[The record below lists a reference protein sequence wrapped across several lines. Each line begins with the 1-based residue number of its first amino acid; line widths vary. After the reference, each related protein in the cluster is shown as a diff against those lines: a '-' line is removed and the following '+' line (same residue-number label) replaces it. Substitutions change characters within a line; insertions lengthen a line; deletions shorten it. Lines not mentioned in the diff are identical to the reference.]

1 MRAAYHHL
9 FARALGIQGDLSL
22 TLLFGRHSKGSSHY
36 KHGQFRP
43 PKASSRILRGV
54 MPMHDANTN
63 DVKRIDDHYSPVT
76 PEDYFR
82 YRIAKMIR
90 FYQVVVC

>member
-1 MRAAYHHL
+1 
-9 FARALGIQGDLSL
+9 
-22 TLLFGRHSKGSSHY
+22 
-36 KHGQFRP
+36 
-43 PKASSRILRGV
+43 